1 MSAPK
6 KKYFIDESYFESI
19 DNAFQVKGVV
29 SKFAEVA
36 KGKSPEEADDAGKK
50 IFEEYAV
57 NLGKHI
63 LETEEK
69 ERDRTA
75 ELIYEIAAQTGHYFP
90 NVPQR
95 LIEIALLSTRL
106 GDKWKWSAIS
116 FKRLSYSV
124 KKCTVHEA
132 LVEAV
137 GKEFADVLPCRHYCI
152 ALSEALYEGLNMDV
166 GVKMKAALPKDG
178 HCQFDGFYHFE

>member
-1 MSAPK
+1 MSEPS

-19 DNAFQVKGVV
+19 DNAFPVKSVI

-36 KGKSPEEADDAGKK
+36 KGKSPEEADSAGKK
-50 IFEEYAV
+50 MFEEYAA
-57 NLGKHI
+57 NLAKHV
-63 LETEEK
+63 LETEEGN
-69 ERDRTA
+69 RDRTA

-95 LIEIALLSTRL
+95 LIEIVLLSTRL
-106 GDKWKWSAIS
+106 EDKWKWASVS

-124 KKCTVHEA
+124 KKCSVYEA

-137 GKEFADVLPCRHYCI
+137 GKEIADVLPCRHYCI
-152 ALSEALYEGLNMDV
+152 ALSEALYKGLNLDV

-178 HCQFDGFYHFE
+178 NCQFDGFYHFE

>member
-1 MSAPK
+1 MSTPS

-19 DNAFQVKGVV
+19 DKAFPVKGVV
-29 SKFAEVA
+29 DKFAEAA
-36 KGKSPEEADDAGKK
+36 KGKSPEEADNAGKK
-50 IFEEYAV
+50 IFEEYAR

-63 LETEEK
+63 LETEEPQ
-69 ERDRTA
+69 RDRTA
-75 ELIYEIAAQTGHYFP
+75 ELIYEIAGKTGHYFP

-106 GDKWKWSAIS
+106 EDKWKWDSIS

-124 KKCTVHEA
+124 KKCAVYEA

-137 GKEFADVLPCRHYCI
+137 GKETADVLPCRHYCI
-152 ALSEALYEGLNMDV
+152 ALGEAIYEGLGLDV
-166 GVKMKAALPKDG
+166 GVKMKAAITKDG